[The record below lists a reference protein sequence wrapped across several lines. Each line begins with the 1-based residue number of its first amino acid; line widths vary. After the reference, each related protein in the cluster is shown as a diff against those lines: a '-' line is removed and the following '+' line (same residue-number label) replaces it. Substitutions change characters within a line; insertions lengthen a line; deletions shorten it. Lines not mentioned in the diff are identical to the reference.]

1 MMDNI
6 KKYVKGDMVIW
17 GVVIGLFLFSLLA
30 VYSATDT
37 LSYSKFGGNSGSVV
51 VRHLSFIFAGLI
63 IMFFVHLL
71 PTTVYRALSTWMIFL
86 IIPLLLIT
94 LLFGVS
100 INQASRWMEIP
111 GIGITIQTSDIAK
124 VVAMMFLAKGLSVRQ
139 NQIQDF
145 RKGFIPVIWPVLIVC
160 ALIMPANLST
170 AVLLFI
176 SATVLMFVGQVKVKH
191 LSVLYLACILL
202 ISVFMGTGILLKK
215 MDMGDNPITQR
226 VDTWIN
232 RIENFSNDKT
242 DSRGA
247 DFQSEQG
254 KIAIASGGIVGKG
267 PGNSNQRVM
276 LPQSYNDFI
285 YAIIIEEYGFVGGAI
300 LLMLYLTLLFRAG
313 MLVQRSDRLFPSL
326 LAMGLTI
333 ILVFQA
339 MINMAVVV
347 GIVPVTGQPLPL
359 VSMGGS
365 SLLVTSAAIGVILGV
380 SKELKRPDQTQD
392 KTTPEGPSELETQF
406 AQPGNQ
412 YS

>member
-1 MMDNI
+1 
-6 KKYVKGDMVIW
+6 
-17 GVVIGLFLFSLLA
+17 
-30 VYSATDT
+30 
-37 LSYSKFGGNSGSVV
+37 
-51 VRHLSFIFAGLI
+51 
-63 IMFFVHLL
+63 
-71 PTTVYRALSTWMIFL
+71 
-86 IIPLLLIT
+86 
-94 LLFGVS
+94 
-100 INQASRWMEIP
+100 
-111 GIGITIQTSDIAK
+111 
-124 VVAMMFLAKGLSVRQ
+124 
-139 NQIQDF
+139 
-145 RKGFIPVIWPVLIVC
+145 
-160 ALIMPANLST
+160 
-170 AVLLFI
+170 
-176 SATVLMFVGQVKVKH
+176 MFVGQVKIKH
-191 LSVLYLACILL
+191 LSVLYIACILL
-202 ISVFMGTGILLKK
+202 IGVFMGTGIVLKK
-215 MDMGDNPITQR
+215 MDMGDNPITRR

-232 RIENFSNDKT
+232 RIDNFSNDKT

-267 PGNSNQRVM
+267 PGNSNQRVL

-285 YAIIIEEYGFVGGAI
+285 YAIIIEEYGLVGGAI
-300 LLMLYLTLLFRAG
+300 LLMLYLTLLFMAG

-380 SKELKRPDQTQD
+380 SKELKRPDQTPD
-392 KTTPEGPSELETQF
+392 KTTLEGPSELETQF